1 MMKIRS
7 CPTCHQHSLV
17 FTGAFWSCAVCGL
30 AVTDQALAFDLAGRQ
45 RARDK
50 AVRPSRP

>member
-7 CPTCHQHSLV
+7 CPSCHQHSLV
-17 FTGAFWSCAVCGL
+17 FTGAFWSCAVCRL

-45 RARDK
+45 RTREK
-50 AVRPSRP
+50 AAGPSCP